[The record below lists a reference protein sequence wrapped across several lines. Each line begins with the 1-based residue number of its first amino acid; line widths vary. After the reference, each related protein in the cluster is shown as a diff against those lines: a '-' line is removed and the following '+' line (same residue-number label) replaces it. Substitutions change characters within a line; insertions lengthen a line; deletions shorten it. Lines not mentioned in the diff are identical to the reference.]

1 MKSNYVIVISNG
13 EKHFAFTES
22 YSANTNLW
30 PKFQAQEQ
38 YGQVIKVVHWCP
50 SKKKANALAENWNKA
65 YKLNGTNLY

>member
-1 MKSNYVIVISNG
+1 MKSNYVIVVSIKG
-13 EKHFAFTES
+13 KHFAFAES

-38 YGQVIKVVHWCP
+38 YGQEVKVVHWCP
-50 SKKKANALAENWNKA
+50 SKKKAVALADCWNKA